1 VKIAKLEL
9 KAFGPF
15 TDRTLHLGPGLHIV
29 HGPNEAGK
37 SSTLRALKAWLF
49 GFPERTHD
57 NFLHANE
64 QLLVGGCLQAEDGR
78 ELAFYRRK
86 KRKADVLDPEGNP
99 IEAGILAGFLPIA
112 EQAVFESLYGLSHED
127 LIRGGED
134 ILAQKGEIGQALF
147 SAGAGISSLRGVLT
161 GLESEAEA
169 LFKARGAKQEINEAL
184 AAYRETQRIVREASL
199 SSREWQELNNGL
211 TEAQEALLAI
221 EKQQGEKERRRRQL
235 ERIHQLLPQLALRN
249 ALRLQLAE
257 LGEVVVLPDDFFV
270 RRLEV
275 ERALHTLSRREAD
288 LAGKLAQRKKIAA
301 VSPYQEVLEAEA
313 AIEELQQRLGGY
325 NKAREDQPNLEGM
338 RISCKREAAEFL
350 RMVRQDISLEQVEIL
365 RPVSGRRKIVADL
378 ATRHKGL
385 QEGLA
390 QAERDLRDIQREIKL
405 IDEEVARL
413 PQAKET
419 AGLLQLC
426 RLARKGGA
434 IDEDLSIRAK
444 LVEDKK
450 RGCHIAIDRLSLWS
464 GDLSRFLALRLPLPE
479 TVRKFEEFFQIH
491 DERQRDIQKERER
504 LHKRLKETQASI
516 RQLETSG
523 NTPTEEE
530 LIALRSQRDLGW
542 ELLRRQWLK
551 GEDLAG
557 EDAAFGQ
564 DLPLPEAYEKKVLQ
578 ADTLADRLRHEAD
591 RVQAFAALRGE
602 ERNLTGLLA
611 ELKNEEDQIILA
623 FNPLAAE
630 WRILW
635 EPCSIIPLS
644 PKEMLAWLA
653 EAGDL
658 RRSADELL
666 ADERE
671 LARKSHE
678 RQELRN
684 ALAKELAALSDGL
697 PVETG
702 EDKLEPFI
710 LQGEA
715 VLSRVTALEEKRSRL
730 LEKRV
735 DLLKNEGLIEGRK
748 ADFFQAQ
755 KAWQRE
761 WQEVAGELGGGRE
774 ILPAEAGDLLDN
786 LHSCFNKLREAEDL
800 RKRID
805 GIARDTQRFEEDTLA
820 LTERL
825 FPASINQ
832 PAVINHGG
840 SPQRSN
846 NHGTSGHRVPQDV
859 VPCDRLQ
866 PASEIVAQLKTLL
879 NQARTE
885 RTLREGYL
893 EKEKQEAEEA
903 LLLAGERKD
912 LEHQRAELCRLAGRI
927 LPEELEAVEKRSARY
942 RSLAA
947 SLAQTENILL
957 EGAGGLTLAELEAQ
971 TAKIDPDTL
980 PEEVGRLSQEIELEL
995 APEGKRLSVLIGEKK
1010 NQLRQMDGNA
1020 RAAEAAEQGAQLLA
1034 KIRRLAERYI
1044 QLKVAGYVLK
1054 SEVERYRS
1062 ENQTPV
1068 LAITSRFFRE
1078 LTLGSFSGLLTDEN
1092 DKGDPVLIGTRPNG
1106 ARVLVERMSS
1116 GTRDQL
1122 YLALR
1127 LASLE
1132 WRLAGHE
1139 PMPFI
1144 LDDILVNADDARSKA
1159 ALKILGE
1166 LAARTQVILF
1176 THHRRIIEEARQLAA
1191 VSGILV
1197 HEHELGG

>member
-1 VKIAKLEL
+1 VRIARLEL

-15 TDRTLHLGPGLHIV
+15 TDRILHLGHGLHII

-64 QLLVGGCLQAEDGR
+64 QLLVAGCLQSEDGR
-78 ELAFYRRK
+78 ELAFSRRK

-99 IEAGILAGFLPIA
+99 LEAGVLAGFLPIA

-134 ILAQKGEIGQALF
+134 ILAQKGEVGQALF
-147 SAGAGISSLRGVLT
+147 SAGAGISSLRGVLA

-199 SSREWQELNNGL
+199 SSREWLELNNGL
-211 TEAQEALLAI
+211 SEAQEALLAI

-249 ALRLQLAE
+249 ALRQQLVE
-257 LGEVVVLPDDFFV
+257 LGEVIVLPDDFSV

-288 LAGKLAQRKKIAA
+288 LAGKLAQRQKMAA

-338 RISCKREAAEFL
+338 RKSGKREAAEFL
-350 RMVRQDISLEQVEIL
+350 RMVRQDISLDQVEIL
-365 RPVSGRRKIVADL
+365 RPVSGRRKIIGDL
-378 ATRHKGL
+378 ATRHQGL

-405 IDEEVARL
+405 IDEEVTRL
-413 PQAKET
+413 PQAKEA

-434 IDEDLSIRAK
+434 IDDDLSARVK

-450 RGCHIAIDRLSLWS
+450 RHCLVAMNRLTLWS
-464 GDLSRFLALRLPLPE
+464 GELSRFLALRLPLPE
-479 TVRKFEEFFQIH
+479 SVRKFEEFFQIH

-504 LHKRLKETQASI
+504 LHKRLTETQATI

-530 LIALRSQRDLGW
+530 LVALRSQRDLGW

-578 ADTLADRLRHEAD
+578 ADTLADRLRREAD

-602 ERNLTGLLA
+602 EQNLTGLLA
-611 ELKNEEDQIILA
+611 ELEKEQGQIILA

-635 EPCSIIPLS
+635 EPCAITPLS
-644 PKEMLAWLA
+644 PKEMLAWLV

-666 ADERE
+666 ADEHE
-671 LARKSHE
+671 LARKSLERHE
-678 RQELRN
+678 LKN
-684 ALAKELAALSDGL
+684 ALARELAALSEGL

-702 EDKLEPFI
+702 EAELEPLI

-715 VLSRVTALEEKRSRL
+715 VISRLTALEEKWSRL
-730 LEKRV
+730 LEKRA
-735 DLLKNEGLIEGRK
+735 DLLKNEGLLEERK
-748 ADFFQAQ
+748 ADFFQDQ

-761 WQEVAGELGGGRE
+761 WQEVAGDLGGGRE

-800 RKRID
+800 CKRID
-805 GIARDTQRFEEDTLA
+805 GIARDSKRFEEDALA
-820 LTERL
+820 LAERL
-825 FPASINQ
+825 SPAGKNQ
-832 PAVINHGG
+832 PAG
-840 SPQRSN
+840 
-846 NHGTSGHRVPQDV
+846 
-859 VPCDRLQ
+859 
-866 PASEIVAQLKTLL
+866 EIVAQLKTLL

-885 RTLREGYL
+885 RTLREGYF

-912 LEHQRAELCRLAGRI
+912 LAHQRAELCRLAGQI
-927 LPEELEAVEKRSARY
+927 LPEELEAAEKRSARY

-947 SLAQTENILL
+947 SLAQTEKILL
-957 EGAGGLTLAELEAQ
+957 EGAGGLTLAELEDQ
-971 TAKIDPDTL
+971 TAKIDPDQL
-980 PEEVGRLSQEIELEL
+980 PEEITRLTQEIELEL
-995 APEGKRLSVLIGEKK
+995 APEGKRFSVLIGEKK

-1020 RAAEAAEQGAQLLA
+1020 RAAEAAELGAGLLA

-1044 QLKVAGYVLK
+1044 QLKVAACVLK
-1054 SEVERYRS
+1054 SEIERFRS

-1068 LAITSRFFRE
+1068 LAITSRYFRE
-1078 LTLGSFSGLLTDEN
+1078 LTLGSFAGILTDEN
-1092 DKGDPVLIGTRPNG
+1092 DQGEPILVGTRPNG
-1106 ARVLVERMSS
+1106 ARVLVARMSS

-1132 WRLAGHE
+1132 RRIAGHE

-1144 LDDILVNADDARSKA
+1144 LDDILVNADDARAKA

-1166 LAARTQVILF
+1166 LAAKTQVILF
-1176 THHRRIIEEARQLAA
+1176 THHRRIVDEALLLA
-1191 VSGILV
+1191 VNSGLQI
-1197 HEHELGG
+1197 HELGR

>member
-1 VKIAKLEL
+1 MRITRLEL

-15 TDRTLHLGPGLHIV
+15 TDRILELGPGLHIV
-29 HGPNEAGK
+29 YGPNEAGK

-49 GFPERTHD
+49 GFGHQTSD

-78 ELAFYRRK
+78 ELAFSRRK

-99 IEAGILAGFLPIA
+99 ITAETLAGFLPIA

-134 ILAQKGEIGQALF
+134 ILAQKGEVGQALF
-147 SAGAGISSLRGVLT
+147 SAGAGISSLRGVLA
-161 GLESEAEA
+161 GLDSDAEA

-184 AAYRETQRIVREASL
+184 AAYKETQRIVREASL
-199 SSREWQELNNGL
+199 SSREWQEINSSLSG
-211 TEAQEALLAI
+211 AQEALRLI

-235 ERIHQLLPQLALRN
+235 ERIHQLLPQLALGN
-249 ALRLQLAE
+249 ALRQQLAE
-257 LGEVVVLPDDFFV
+257 LGEVVVLPDDFHA

-275 ERALHTLSRREAD
+275 EKALHTLSRREAD
-288 LAGKLAQRKKIAA
+288 LAGKPAQRRKMAE
-301 VSPYQEVLEAEA
+301 VSPYQEVLESEA

-365 RPVSGRRKIVADL
+365 RAVSGRRKIIGDL
-378 ATRHKGL
+378 AIRHKGL
-385 QEGLA
+385 QEGLG
-390 QAERDLRDIQREIKL
+390 QAEKDLRDIQREIEL
-405 IDEEVARL
+405 LDEEIARL
-413 PQAKET
+413 PQAKEA
-419 AGLLQLC
+419 AGLQQFC

-434 IDEDLSIRAK
+434 IDEDLRNRAK

-450 RGCHIAIDRLSLWS
+450 RHCLVAMSRLALWS
-464 GDLSRFLALRLPLPE
+464 GELSRFLALRLPLLE
-479 TVRKFEEFFQIH
+479 TVRKFEEFFHLH
-491 DERQRDIQKERER
+491 DERQRDIIKERER
-504 LHKRLKETQASI
+504 LHKRLKETQAGI
-516 RQLETSG
+516 RQLETTG

-530 LIALRSQRDLGW
+530 LVALRSRRDLGW
-542 ELLRRQWLK
+542 ELLCRQWLK

-557 EDAAFGQ
+557 EDLAFGQ
-564 DLPLPEAYEKKVLQ
+564 DLPLPEAYEKKVRQ

-591 RVQAFAALRGE
+591 RVQAFAALRAE
-602 ERNLTGLLA
+602 EQNLTGLLA
-611 ELKNEEDQIILA
+611 ELENEQSQIILA

-635 EPCSIIPLS
+635 EPYAITPLS
-644 PKEMLAWLA
+644 PKEMLAWLV

-658 RRSADELL
+658 RRSADELQ

-671 LARKSHE
+671 LARKSLE
-678 RQELRN
+678 RQELKN
-684 ALAKELAALSDGL
+684 SLARELAGLSEGL
-697 PVETG
+697 AAETG
-702 EDKLEPFI
+702 EGELEPLIFH
-710 LQGEA
+710 GEA
-715 VLSRVTALEEKRSRL
+715 ILSRLTALEEKRNRL
-730 LEKRV
+730 LEKKA
-735 DLLKNEGLIEGRK
+735 DLLKNAGLLEGKK
-748 ADFFQAQ
+748 ADFLQDQ
-755 KAWQRE
+755 MTWRRE
-761 WQEVAGELGGGRE
+761 WQEVAGDLGGDRV

-786 LHSCFNKLREAEDL
+786 LHSCFNKLKEAEDL

-805 GIARDTQRFEEDTLA
+805 GIARDTRRFEEGAMALA
-820 LTERL
+820 ERL
-825 FPASINQ
+825 FPASIN
-832 PAVINHGG
+832 
-840 SPQRSN
+840 
-846 NHGTSGHRVPQDV
+846 
-859 VPCDRLQ
+859 Q

-885 RTLREGYL
+885 RTLREGHL
-893 EKEKQEAEEA
+893 EQEKQEAEEA

-912 LEHQRAELCRLAGRI
+912 LEQQGAELCRLAGRV
-927 LPEELEAVEKRSARY
+927 LPEELEAVEERSARY

-947 SLAQTENILL
+947 SLAQTEKILL
-957 EGAGGLTLAELEAQ
+957 EGAGGLTLAELEGQ
-971 TAKIDPDTL
+971 TAGIDPDQL
-980 PEEVGRLSQEIELEL
+980 PEEIGRLTQEIELEL
-995 APEGKRLSVLIGEKK
+995 APEGKRLSVLIGEKR

-1020 RAAEAAEQGAQLLA
+1020 RAAEAAEQGARLLA

-1044 QLKVAGYVLK
+1044 QLKVAGFVLK
-1054 SEVERYRS
+1054 NEIERFRR

-1068 LAITSRFFRE
+1068 LAITSRYFRE
-1078 LTLGSFSGLLTDEN
+1078 LTLGSFAGLLPDEN
-1092 DKGDPVLIGTRPNG
+1092 DQGDPVLVGTRSNG

-1122 YLALR
+1122 YLAMR

-1132 WRLAGHE
+1132 WRLADHE

-1144 LDDILVNADDARSKA
+1144 LDDILVNADDARSRA

-1166 LAARTQVILF
+1166 LAAKTQIILF
-1176 THHRRIIEEARQLAA
+1176 THHRRIVDEARQLAEN
-1191 VSGILV
+1191 SELQV
-1197 HEHELGG
+1197 HELST

>member
-1 VKIAKLEL
+1 MRIARLEL

-15 TDRTLHLGPGLHIV
+15 TDRILHLGHGLHIV

-64 QLLVGGCLQAEDGR
+64 QLLVGGCLQSEDGR
-78 ELAFYRRK
+78 ELAFSRRK

-99 IEAGILAGFLPIA
+99 LEAGVLAGFLPIA

-134 ILAQKGEIGQALF
+134 ILAQKGEVGQALF
-147 SAGAGISSLRGVLT
+147 SAGAGISSLRGVLA

-199 SSREWQELNNGL
+199 SSREWLELNNGL
-211 TEAQEALLAI
+211 SEAQEALLVI

-249 ALRLQLAE
+249 AIRQQLVE
-257 LGEVVVLPDDFFV
+257 LGEVVVLPDDFSV
-270 RRLEV
+270 RRLAV

-288 LAGKLAQRKKIAA
+288 LAGKLAQRKKMAV

-350 RMVRQDISLEQVEIL
+350 RMVRQDISLDQAEIL
-365 RPVSGRRKIVADL
+365 RPVSGRRKIIGDL
-378 ATRHKGL
+378 ATRHQGL

-405 IDEEVARL
+405 IDEEVTRL
-413 PQAKET
+413 PQAKEA

-434 IDEDLSIRAK
+434 IDDDLSVRVK

-450 RGCHIAIDRLSLWS
+450 RHCLVAMNRLALWS
-464 GDLSRFLALRLPLPE
+464 GELSRFLALRLPLPE
-479 TVRKFEEFFQIH
+479 SVRKFEEFFQIH
-491 DERQRDIQKERER
+491 DVRQRDIQKERER
-504 LHKRLKETQASI
+504 LHKRLTETQATI

-530 LIALRSQRDLGW
+530 LVALRSQRDLGW

-578 ADTLADRLRHEAD
+578 ADTLADRLRREAD

-602 ERNLTGLLA
+602 EQNLTGLLA
-611 ELKNEEDQIILA
+611 ELEKEQGQIILA

-635 EPCSIIPLS
+635 EPCAITPLS
-644 PKEMLAWLA
+644 PKEMLAWLV

-666 ADERE
+666 ADEHE
-671 LARKSHE
+671 LARKSLE
-678 RQELRN
+678 RQELKN
-684 ALAKELAALSDGL
+684 ALARELAALSEGL

-702 EDKLEPFI
+702 EAELEPLI

-715 VLSRVTALEEKRSRL
+715 VISRLTALEEKRSRL
-730 LEKRV
+730 LEKRA
-735 DLLKNEGLIEGRK
+735 DLLKNEGLLEGRK
-748 ADFFQAQ
+748 ADFFQDQ

-761 WQEVAGELGGGRE
+761 WQEVAGDLGGGRE

-805 GIARDTQRFEEDTLA
+805 GIARDTRRFEEGALA
-820 LTERL
+820 LAERL
-825 FPASINQ
+825 SPAGKNQ
-832 PAVINHGG
+832 PA
-840 SPQRSN
+840 
-846 NHGTSGHRVPQDV
+846 D
-859 VPCDRLQ
+859 
-866 PASEIVAQLKTLL
+866 EIVAQLKTLL

-885 RTLREGYL
+885 RTLREGYF
-893 EKEKQEAEEA
+893 EKEKQEADEA

-912 LEHQRAELCRLAGRI
+912 LGHQRAELCRLAGRV
-927 LPEELEAVEKRSARY
+927 LPEELEVAEDRSARY

-947 SLAQTENILL
+947 SLAQTEKILF
-957 EGAGGLTLAELEAQ
+957 EGAGGLTLAELEDQ
-971 TAKIDPDTL
+971 TAKIDPDQL
-980 PEEVGRLSQEIELEL
+980 PEEITRLTQEIELEL
-995 APEGKRLSVLIGEKK
+995 APEGKRFSVLIGEKK

-1020 RAAEAAEQGAQLLA
+1020 RAAEAAEQGTRLLA

-1044 QLKVAGYVLK
+1044 QLKVAACVLK
-1054 SEVERYRS
+1054 SEIERFRS

-1068 LAITSRFFRE
+1068 LAITSRYFRE
-1078 LTLGSFSGLLTDEN
+1078 LTLGSFAGILTDEN
-1092 DKGDPVLIGTRPNG
+1092 DQGEPILVGTRPNG
-1106 ARVLVERMSS
+1106 ARVLVARMSS

-1132 WRLAGHE
+1132 RRLAGHE

-1144 LDDILVNADDARSKA
+1144 LDDILVNADDARAKA

-1166 LAARTQVILF
+1166 LAAKTQVILF
-1176 THHRRIIEEARQLAA
+1176 THHRRIVDEALLLAA
-1191 VSGILV
+1191 NSGLQI
-1197 HEHELGG
+1197 HELGR